1 MIRTSPNLRLTLD
14 TIDDALFYQRPL
26 TPTES
31 EAFTLSIIS
40 MQIPS
45 GPRAGLFNHGIAGRE
60 AAPRL
65 FSGER
70 LYTLLAARHTLLID
84 SARLLTLLG
93 VKTGAATRALELASQ
108 KMEAR
113 CYAGF
118 CAVGE
123 CRYLTVAFMRYL
135 IASAPPGG
143 GHRLDAFFNR
153 LVAHRDGQGKWGSFP
168 FFYTLLML
176 SKSESPQAAEERL
189 YAAPACAALLDRPWK
204 DDPTSRRR
212 KTILE
217 RTIKGATHFR
227 SALHLPS

>member
-1 MIRTSPNLRLTLD
+1 MDLSSPNLRLTLD
-14 TIDDALFYQRPL
+14 SLDDALFHHLPL
-26 TPTES
+26 TDAERA
-31 EAFTLSIIS
+31 AFTLSIIS
-40 MQIPS
+40 KQIPS
-45 GPRAGLFNHGIAGRE
+45 GPCTGLFNHGTAGRE
-60 AAPRL
+60 VTPRL
-65 FSGER
+65 FTGER
-70 LYTLLAARHTLLID
+70 LYTLLAAHHTLLID

-93 VKTGAATRALELASQ
+93 VKTGAVARAIELANQ

-123 CRYLTVAFMRYL
+123 CRHLTIAFMRCL

-143 GHRLDAFFNR
+143 GHRLNSFFNR

-168 FFYTLLML
+168 FYYTLLML
-176 SKSESPQAAEERL
+176 SESELPQAAEERL
-189 YAAPACAALLDRPWK
+189 YAAPACAALLQRAWK

-217 RTIKGATHFR
+217 RTINGAPHI
-227 SALHLPS
+227 